1 MPSEPD
7 PPRPHLLVVDDDK
20 LMRETVGR
28 GLTQAGFDV
37 AEAAEGDEALRRLSD
52 RPADVVIVDIFMPRK
67 DGIELIREVR
77 RKWPGTRILAM
88 SGGNRFFQQ
97 DMLAA
102 ARALGADASLDK
114 PFMPSD
120 LIATVRRLLTED

>member
-1 MPSEPD
+1 M
-7 PPRPHLLVVDDDK
+7 
-20 LMRETVGR
+20 
-28 GLTQAGFDV
+28 
-37 AEAAEGDEALRRLSD
+37 
-52 RPADVVIVDIFMPRK
+52 IVDIFMPRK

-77 RKWPGTRILAM
+77 RKWPSTRILAM

-114 PFMPSD
+114 PFMPSE
-120 LIATVRRLLTED
+120 LIATVRRLLAED